1 MPHVTVPED
10 TFQRLAA
17 KAAALNISVADLIQ
31 PTLNQLADSDI
42 DLPLSDDGWLAELDA
57 WKLDAESRSD
67 RYPSSF
73 VVDDTRETIY
83 ASEKTLSFDTSRH
96 EHLNSVH
103 PSHGPGIR
111 HRGRS
116 DQDVARE
123 RRGAMRRSAKPLR
136 VLGHVHE
143 TDRLKWTRLVYR

>member
-1 MPHVTVPED
+1 MIGLVAKECECFAHDRVENWLQTGTPTPHGDPLSNWTTKSNRGRMLESCLYGEHNAACYCAGRHVPAARREKPPLS
-10 TFQRLAA
+10 TSRLR
-17 KAAALNISVADLIQ
+17 DLIQ

-83 ASEKTLSFDTSRH
+83 
-96 EHLNSVH
+96 
-103 PSHGPGIR
+103 
-111 HRGRS
+111 
-116 DQDVARE
+116 RE
-123 RRGAMRRSAKPLR
+123 REDTQL
-136 VLGHVHE
+136 
-143 TDRLKWTRLVYR
+143 